1 LKRKTKIEW
10 PEPLK
15 WKQTNDHDWSADED
29 GTRIRRLTNR
39 YIGLDHDT
47 FNAHRRGLYLGS
59 RRSLK
64 AAKDLI
70 DRDPRGQD
78 NGG

>member
-1 LKRKTKIEW
+1 
-10 PEPLK
+10 
-15 WKQTNDHDWSADED
+15 
-29 GTRIRRLTNR
+29 
-39 YIGLDHDT
+39 LDHDT